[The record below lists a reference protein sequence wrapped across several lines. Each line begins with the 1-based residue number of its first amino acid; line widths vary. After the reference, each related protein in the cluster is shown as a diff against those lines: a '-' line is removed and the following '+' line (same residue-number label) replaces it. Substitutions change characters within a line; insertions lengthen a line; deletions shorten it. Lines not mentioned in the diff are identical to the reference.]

1 LWICEVR
8 EKKILGWKNVGIK
21 KLTQK
26 TSVGW
31 KKFEILHFL

>member
-1 LWICEVR
+1 MKLWICEVR

-26 TSVGW
+26 TSVG
-31 KKFEILHFL
+31 